1 MSEEKFTVTA
11 LGLLKASDIGGEA
24 CEDCPHN
31 IPRRSCVLLTRDG
44 DAPRLL
50 FKYCELVQVGTKA
63 RLEELEA
70 ENRRLRK
77 TLEEIAE
84 FANENYEK
92 RFPSPSCA
100 TFETIKFRVEKALKG
115 VNHGQQKI

>member
-24 CEDCPHN
+24 CEDCPRN

-70 ENRRLRK
+70 ENRRLREA
-77 TLEEIAE
+77 LETILNTTEQDPE
-84 FANENYEK
+84 FACFTK
-92 RFPSPSCA
+92 A
-100 TFETIKFRVEKALKG
+100 TAEDALRG
-115 VNHGQQKI
+115 E